1 VYAKFKDKLHP
12 AVRAININCKALI
25 KSAKR
30 RFEMKL
36 SENIKNDVKLFYAY
50 AKSKTNSKVTN
61 GSLVDDHGSV
71 LTTSQEITEEYNRY
85 FSTVFTKEIVDSVP
99 IPVMMCSGN
108 PSEALNDFQISE
120 DMVKKKVDKLRE
132 DKAPGPDELSPR
144 LLFHLKEQLAVPLCI
159 LFRKSLEE
167 GRVPA
172 DWREA
177 NVTPIYKSGCRT
189 CPGRPVSLTSQICKI
204 V

>member
-61 GSLVDDHGSV
+61 GSLVDDHGNM
-71 LTTSQEITEEYNRY
+71 LTASQEITEEFNSY
-85 FSTVFTKEIVDSVP
+85 FQQYSPKRLWTVFL
-99 IPVMMCSGN
+99 VMTCSGK
-108 PSEALNDFQISE
+108 PSETL
-120 DMVKKKVDKLRE
+120 KRGTKLRE

-159 LFRKSLEE
+159 LFRKSLDE

>member
-1 VYAKFKDKLHP
+1 
-12 AVRAININCKALI
+12 
-25 KSAKR
+25 
-30 RFEMKL
+30 MKL
-36 SENIKNDVKLFYAY
+36 SENIKNDVKSFYAS
-50 AKSKTNSKVTN
+50 ARSKTNSKVTN
-61 GSLVDDHGSV
+61 GSLVDDHGNM
-71 LTTSQEITEEYNRY
+71 LTASQEITEEFNSY
-85 FSTVFTKEIVDSVP
+85 FQQYSPKRLWTVFL
-99 IPVMMCSGN
+99 VMTCSGK
-108 PSEALNDFQISE
+108 PSETL
-120 DMVKKKVDKLRE
+120 KRGTKLRE